1 MTIDVRK
8 YFKSIVGSYPRRV
21 RLGVGS
27 FLTFDFSPMRRVDGH
42 MQGEWRLWIY
52 LSNWV
57 LFHRHRQ
64 LVSSDTDRRLISVAI
79 RRLEKAALTGVSVDS
94 GDFKTTF
101 IFGDFRLIVSPAD
114 YIDNP
119 DERDEYWLLFTP
131 EEVLAVGPKG
141 VTIERAAVPQRV

>member
-8 YFKSIVGSYPRRV
+8 YFESIVGSYPRRV

-42 MQGEWRLWIY
+42 MQGERRLWIY

-57 LFHRHRQ
+57 LFHGQRQ
-64 LVSSDTDRRLISVAI
+64 LVNSDTDRRLISVAI
-79 RRLEKAALTGVSVDS
+79 RRLEKAALTGVRVDP
-94 GDFKTTF
+94 GNFETTF

-119 DERDEYWLLFTP
+119 DKRDHYWLFFMP
-131 EEVLAVGPKG
+131 GEVLRVGSAG
-141 VTIERAAVPQRV
+141 VSIEPAGIPQRV